1 MQITQDMFK
10 WLKSLNVIQNGI
22 PKQNGRMEL
31 DPETTSAFYNGFKI
45 SELLDK
51 LTGPYNQQIKMQ
63 TNPTARLY
71 NWNIIT
77 ERLHQI
83 KVELDTEI
91 KKLIID
97 GDLEMIVEVL
107 KDIQSKFVKEI
118 TSKIENPKKTFDIE
132 TLNSA
137 KSISSCETVL
147 EYVIVALSQ
156 NLILKPKQ
164 SQQLLNNNFKLL
176 THVFI
181 KGVKGQYIQLV
192 TLLQEIYN
200 NMPRLIELL
209 RDEEHQIGFFV
220 SFLKLSIFSKDQEV
234 VHWGLRLLGKLAYDL
249 AQYDLLFHMFQWL
262 LSSGLASLII
272 TLQRQPQLA
281 EPLATAL
288 SQIAYYDYSQVF
300 GQQKYFE
307 NPKSYIEF
315 YGALIPYLNCDL
327 INYNLE
333 QQIQIAIRL
342 SDNQSTRDE
351 KNVSIQFLCNAW
363 IHYNVFLEQNMQY
376 QQSILAMLQRTAKD
390 NSTILKTYSITQ
402 AFKLLDGLAQKKVVT
417 AVSVYK
423 KLISILIES
432 QNNEYIVRQ
441 FTYII
446 QKYPSI
452 PIELLIE
459 GLIKNQHPNMS
470 DCDIYY
476 VLSAHQNLKVQSAI
490 TMLELL
496 IRIYNSSVL
505 FQSALFPTIQQII
518 QKFIELSEFQEYM
531 NRMAQTCLNLYV
543 NSVRSKKTTNNLT
556 NYQDDSVI
564 NSQRRAQ
571 TIQLFKYIIQLRC
584 FQMNNMLKPLLVGAH
599 LELRSIENRDN
610 KGIIQLLQMLGD
622 PNTIVDEY
630 VTKDQ
635 QMTSQLFLE
644 KKMQQ
649 MEGSQSQSLE
659 DQYLQKN
666 KKLFEK
672 EEDLVKSLLLEEK
685 NETKNLQQTKKKKR
699 NYDFD
704 EFQCVYEE
712 GELAYKPQDV
722 VLIDFPFE
730 EDVDRESMN
739 IAIKHFSKTFRYLF
753 NKYASTPQEA
763 AKNRLRSLDQSQL
776 ELRSSDI
783 VKILQDYEIFNFSTY
798 EEIINLI
805 ATVNHKFN
813 LFSLSSQIRQLPQD
827 SQTEKQSSISATT
840 ARTVNYKLDFE
851 NFKKFL
857 IQFAVLIFGRP
868 PKDFRKMPSGHVLVE
883 FFKYFSFVA
892 RRRNDNHLIFD
903 DPDGVTTVADKST
916 IQKWNAQLLQNP
928 NIEVPTETRLKKV
941 QIERVS
947 LHYQMR
953 DVMKNLNKSY
963 LTCFE
968 IVNELIQS
976 KFKTNIVEPTF
987 KVNLIYEVKPI
998 AAKGVHSDIKV
1009 DHLVEKQEQ
1018 LKNSLT
1024 LLPIEKQEIMNR
1036 SLDLSQLS
1044 EEKIINK
1051 SIVEKIVS
1059 KQEEALKKELKDIK
1073 WQKRKD
1079 YLDKQQD
1086 KIQQFKEKKEEK
1098 RFNESQ
1104 VIGEQLR
1111 EQKPKHINYMNNLKK
1126 ELRKNQSEVIIKNSI
1141 PQQEERKDS
1150 SRKQENKE
1158 KQQENKQ
1165 KQQDNKQKQQ
1175 PQQPEKKITKEDKA
1189 ELRFKART
1197 TEMAAHY
1204 KTSLEKKEQLNEK
1217 FQNFYKDPKVQAEFK
1232 HFRSSGSVAFNHYL
1246 KYSDAWN
1253 YSGKKIV
1260 LQGWLDFAN
1269 AFNLLQVFNE
1279 EQLIKVFTNTLKQ
1292 KNYVAHREAVQKN
1305 LKYQD
1310 EIGLTYFEFEYML
1323 LKIAIMGQEYFNAI
1337 QSGKKLDDNLKQLII
1352 YKEKQ
1357 SKKPKIKH
1365 KYIEMLEDNMN
1376 KTTSF
1381 TLAACL
1387 AYLDIPQNKDLFAG
1401 KLRSIEGNDIIEET
1415 KPKYQSV
1422 DLQSLKK
1429 KQGLPESPQVKKSS
1443 KWSEP
1448 GTHGKTK
1455 PEKKAMTDSQL
1466 KLPYLPKDAK
1476 TKELLEITKKWEDE
1490 KMKK

>member
-31 DPETTSAFYNGFKI
+31 DPETTSAFYNGFKM

-51 LTGPYNQQIKMQ
+51 LTGAYNQQVKIQ

-107 KDIQSKFVKEI
+107 KDIQSKFVKEVS
-118 TSKIENPKKTFDIE
+118 SKIDNQKKTFDIE

-137 KSISSCETVL
+137 KPISSCETVL
-147 EYVIVALSQ
+147 EFVIVALSQ

-192 TLLQEIYN
+192 TLLQETYN

-220 SFLKLSIFSKDQEV
+220 SFLKLSIFSKDSEV

-249 AQYDLLFHMFQWL
+249 AQFDLLFHMFQWFWIIQSDYNTL
-262 LSSGLASLII
+262 KI
-272 TLQRQPQLA
+272 TLNWLNHLQL
-281 EPLATAL
+281 PYLKL
-288 SQIAYYDYSQVF
+288 QIMIIV
-300 GQQKYFE
+300 KYLD
-307 NPKSYIEF
+307 NRSILRIKYSYIEF

-327 INYNLE
+327 INYNYE

-351 KNVSIQFLCNAW
+351 KNVAIQFLCNAW
-363 IHYNVFLEQNMQY
+363 IHYNAFLEQNMQY

-390 NSTILKTYSITQ
+390 SSTILKTYSITQ
-402 AFKLLDGLAQKKVVT
+402 AFKLLDGLAQKKVIT

-441 FTYII
+441 FSYII

-452 PIELLIE
+452 PIELLID
-459 GLIKNQHPNMS
+459 GLIKNQHLNIS

-531 NRMAQTCLNLYV
+531 NRMSQTCLNLYV
-543 NSVRSKKTTNNLT
+543 NSVRSKKTTTTLT
-556 NYQDDSVI
+556 NYQDDSVV

-584 FQMNNMLKPLLVGAH
+584 FQMNNMLKPLFVGAH

-610 KGIIQLLQMLGD
+610 KGILQLLQMLGD

-649 MEGSQSQSLE
+649 MEGSQSQALE

-685 NETKNLQQTKKKKR
+685 NESKNLQQTKKKKR

-722 VLIDFPFE
+722 VLIDFSFE

-798 EEIINLI
+798 EEIINLV

-827 SQTEKQSSISATT
+827 NQTEKQSSISATT
-840 ARTVNYKLDFE
+840 SRTVNYKLDFE

-987 KVNLIYEVKPI
+987 KINLIYEVKPI
-998 AAKGVHSDIKV
+998 AAKGVHSEFKV
-1009 DHLVEKQEQ
+1009 DPLAEKQEQ
-1018 LKNSLT
+1018 LKNSLS
-1024 LLPIEKQEIMNR
+1024 LLPIEKQEFMNR

-1059 KQEEALKKELKDIK
+1059 MQEEALKKELKDLK

-1086 KIQQFKEKKEEK
+1086 RIQQFKEKKEEI

-1104 VIGEQLR
+1104 VVGEQLR
-1111 EQKPKHINYMNNLKK
+1111 DQKPRHINYMNNLKK
-1126 ELRKNQSEVIIKNSI
+1126 EYRKNQSEVVIKSSL
-1141 PQQEERKDS
+1141 PQQDERKDS
-1150 SRKQENKE
+1150 PKK
-1158 KQQENKQ
+1158 KGQQP
-1165 KQQDNKQKQQ
+1165 QQDNKQKQQ
-1175 PQQPEKKITKEDKA
+1175 PLPAEKKPAKEDKA
-1189 ELRFKART
+1189 EQRFKART
-1197 TEMAAHY
+1197 AEMAAHY
-1204 KTSLEKKEQLNEK
+1204 KTSLEKKERLNEK

-1269 AFNLLQVFNE
+1269 AFNLMQVFSE

-1310 EIGLTYFEFEYML
+1310 EIGLTYFEFEYVL

-1365 KYIEMLEDNMN
+1365 KYVEMLEDNMN

-1401 KLRSIEGNDIIEET
+1401 KLRSIEGDDIIEET
-1415 KPKYQSV
+1415 KPKHQSV
-1422 DLQSLKK
+1422 DMQSLKK
-1429 KQGLPESPQVKKSS
+1429 RQGLPESPQVKKNS

-1448 GTHGKTK
+1448 GTHGK
-1455 PEKKAMTDSQL
+1455 PGQEKKSMTDSQL

-1476 TKELLEITKKWEDE
+1476 SKELLEITKKWEE
-1490 KMKK
+1490 ERKKK